1 MSFDGVRYQPSAVRM
16 LRAAV
21 ARDRMP
27 HAYLFVGP
35 RGVGKGLAA
44 RELAKVLFCASPRG
58 DDADTLDPCDACDAC
73 RRADRGTHPDL
84 YWFAKET
91 NSNDFRLPLVTRR
104 KGPNGTPAWLTA
116 TVNESVTL
124 TPMEASWTVTVLDD
138 AELLN
143 LEAANALL
151 KTLEEPAPH
160 AVLIVLC
167 ADVSRLPGTI
177 LSRCQWVRF
186 RPLPEAFVAEKVRQ
200 VLARRAEEAEE
211 TKQKKKAAPPTEAS
225 DAEIAFVC
233 RFAGGSI
240 ERAAD
245 LVGTGLWDL
254 KRTLLQR
261 LPDLDPDAALDM
273 AETIADW
280 GKTLAKREG
289 ARPGTAEANAVRRRT
304 ARLALAAVASAF
316 GDAANLSAGGAETD
330 RLVNADQ
337 HQVVRALAHWSPDAW
352 ARAVALLCDG
362 QTHVRR
368 YVHPELATE
377 NALVQVSRLRPA
389 EARQSV

>member
-1 MSFDGVRYQPSAVRM
+1 MSFDAVRYQPSAVRM

-21 ARDRMP
+21 AQDRVA

-44 RELAKVLFCASPRG
+44 RELTKLLFCPSLRG
-58 DDADTLDPCDACDAC
+58 DGADTLDPCDACDAC
-73 RRADRGTHPDL
+73 RRVGRGTHPDL
-84 YWFAKET
+84 YWFRKET
-91 NSNDFRLPLVTRR
+91 DSNDFRIHLVTRR
-104 KGPNGTPAWLTA
+104 DGSPS
-116 TVNESVTL
+116 VVVIESVAL
-124 TPMEASWTVTVLDD
+124 MPMEAPRTVTVLDD

-143 LEAANALL
+143 PHAANALL
-151 KTLEEPAPH
+151 KTLEEPSPH
-160 AVLIVLC
+160 AVLVLLC
-167 ADVSRLPGTI
+167 ADESRLPGTI

-200 VLARRAEEAEE
+200 VLADRAEQADADGE
-211 TKQKKKAAPPTEAS
+211 APPPMPSE
-225 DAEIAFVC
+225 EEVAFVC

-254 KRTLLQR
+254 KRTLLDR
-261 LPDLDPDAALDM
+261 LPDLGADAALDM
-273 AETIADW
+273 ADAVVDW
-280 GKTLAKREG
+280 GKAVARREG
-289 ARPGTAEANAVRRRT
+289 AKSGSAEANAVRRRT

-316 GDAANLSAGGAETD
+316 GDAAILSAGGEGAD

-337 HQVVRALAHWSPDAW
+337 RTVIQTLAQWPPDAW
-352 ARAVALLCDG
+352 ARAVALLADG

-389 EARQSV
+389 GPRA

>member
-1 MSFDGVRYQPSAVRM
+1 MSFDAVRYQPSAVRM

-21 ARDRMP
+21 AGDHMA

-44 RELAKVLFCASPRG
+44 RELAKVLFCGSPRG
-58 DDADTLDPCDACDAC
+58 TDADTLDPCDACDAC
-73 RRADRGTHPDL
+73 GRVDRGTHPDL
-84 YWFAKET
+84 YWFRKEED
-91 NSNDFRLPLVTRR
+91 SNDFRIHLVTRR
-104 KGPNGTPAWLTA
+104 DDSPSVVVT
-116 TVNESVTL
+116 ESAAL
-124 TPMEASWTVTVLDD
+124 TPMEANWTVTILDD

-143 LEAANALL
+143 RPAANALL
-151 KTLEEPAPH
+151 KTLEEPSPH
-160 AVLIVLC
+160 AVLVLLC
-167 ADVSRLPGTI
+167 ADESRLPGTI

-200 VLARRAEEAEE
+200 VLARRADQAKEPPPPGPSDEEV
-211 TKQKKKAAPPTEAS
+211 
-225 DAEIAFVC
+225 AFVC

-254 KRTLLQR
+254 KRTLLGR
-261 LPDLDPDAALDM
+261 LPDAGPDVALDM
-273 AETIADW
+273 AEAVVDW
-280 GKTLAKREG
+280 GKALAKQEG
-289 ARPGTAEANAVRRRT
+289 AKSGTAEANAVRRRT

-316 GDAANLSAGGAETD
+316 GDAAILSAGGEGAE

-337 HQVVRALAHWSPDAW
+337 EPVIQALAQWPPDAW
-352 ARAVALLCDG
+352 ARAVGLLADG

-377 NALVQVSRLRPA
+377 NALVQVSRLRP
-389 EARQSV
+389 RTG